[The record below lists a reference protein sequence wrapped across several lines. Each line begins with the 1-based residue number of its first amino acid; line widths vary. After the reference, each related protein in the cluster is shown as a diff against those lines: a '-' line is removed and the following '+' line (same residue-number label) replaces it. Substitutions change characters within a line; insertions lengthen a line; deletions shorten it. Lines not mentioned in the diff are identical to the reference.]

1 MDNEL
6 MHYGVLGMKWGVRK
20 SRKSSGT
27 RKRKSKS
34 KLFAKTDTNKK
45 PAAKPQTT
53 TKKSIKNMSD
63 EELEAYVNK
72 AEKRLNLEKRYRD
85 LTPKETSKGKKFVET
100 IMKDMVVPAAKDVGK
115 QFIKSQMTKAVN
127 KKFDL
132 GDEYKIYTNNK
143 KK

>member
-20 SRKSSGT
+20 KRNSFGF
-27 RKRKSKS
+27 RKRNS
-34 KLFAKTDTNKK
+34 KLSTQTDNNPT
-45 PAAKPQTT
+45 AKPNS
-53 TKKSIKNMSD
+53 TKKKSVKDMSD
-63 EELEAYVNK
+63 DELETYVTK

-85 LTPKETSKGKKFVET
+85 LTPKETSKGQKFVES
-100 IMKDMVVPAAKDVGK
+100 IMKEMVMPAAKDVGK